1 MMENTALDQ
10 PIILA
15 IETSQRNGGVALR
28 DAQGQIHVEM
38 VASDLRHDDDLLP
51 AIDRLYKRIKIKPAS
66 TAAVG
71 VSIGPG
77 GFTGLRIA
85 ITTAKMMAEVTKCKL
100 IAIESSIVACQ
111 PLNQQ
116 GPIIVALA
124 AKGDT
129 CWATKFAYK
138 DNHWQ
143 ISEHGKLVDASS
155 INLKDAKVLLG
166 DEHLPQEIRLLCQQV
181 GVVIIEPTFD
191 PAVCVSIAHQ
201 LFCRGQSV
209 DPLEF
214 NPLYPREPEAV
225 TLWAHRARKK
235 AHSDP

>member
-1 MMENTALDQ
+1 MPQ

-15 IETSQRNGGVALR
+15 IETSQRKGGVALR
-28 DAQGQIHVEM
+28 DAEGQIHVEF

-51 AIDRLYKRIKIKPAS
+51 AIDRLYSRINIKPAS

-85 ITTAKMMAEVTKCKL
+85 ITTAKMMAEVTNCKL
-100 IAIESSIVACQ
+100 LAIESSLVACQ
-111 PLNQQ
+111 ALNQQ
-116 GPIIVALA
+116 GPIIVTLA
-124 AKGDT
+124 AKGES
-129 CWATKFAYK
+129 CWATRIIYK
-138 DNHWQ
+138 DDHWQ
-143 ISEHGKLVDASS
+143 NSQQGRLVDAGS

-166 DEHLPQEIRLLCQQV
+166 DKHLPPEIRSLCQQV
-181 GVVIIEPTFD
+181 GVAIIEPWFD

-201 LFCRGQSV
+201 LFCSGQLV
-209 DPLEF
+209 DSLDIK
-214 NPLYPREPEAV
+214 PLYPREPEAV
-225 TLWAHRARKK
+225 TIWAQKGQNR